1 MGGFLLVSLSGR
13 HMLVLVLLFASSVQL
28 YSNHPWMMHA
38 QSLTSWAGS
47 DHYCNLYEGSWVR
60 APFEEGDCPI
70 DLVPLNR
77 QCSNKHDK
85 EYLNYKWQPTNC
97 DLPLFDVNG
106 FLGKYKGK
114 TVMFV
119 GDSIA
124 QNQWMSLACLIF
136 KHYWSYTRSYI
147 KNHQQKVIAI
157 NIFFHEPAVSI
168 VYQQNRFLVDMV
180 GESDTNN
187 GPVIMLDSISSE
199 ITQLWS
205 TADLLVVNSYHWW
218 THSGSIQPWKYLEI
232 DGMKYSTMDHMSAYG
247 RALNTWAKWVDK
259 NIDPQKTR
267 VFFQGISAL
276 HLNYWT
282 PNGEKRENCLGERE
296 PIKGSTFLGMPYPG
310 EVILERVLTTIKKPV
325 TFMNITLMT
334 QLRPDAHPEFYD
346 NTVDCSHYCVRGI
359 PDVWNQLMYASL

>member
-1 MGGFLLVSLSGR
+1 MS
-13 HMLVLVLLFASSVQL
+13 
-28 YSNHPWMMHA
+28 
-38 QSLTSWAGS
+38 TSANVW
-47 DHYCNLYEGSWVR
+47 
-60 APFEEGDCPI
+60 
-70 DLVPLNR
+70 
-77 QCSNKHDK
+77 
-85 EYLNYKWQPTNC
+85 
-97 DLPLFDVNG
+97 FDVNG

-124 QNQWMSLACLIF
+124 QNQWMSLTCLIF
-136 KHYWSYTRSYI
+136 RHFWSYTRSYI

-180 GESDTNN
+180 GESDPIN
-187 GPVIMLDSISSE
+187 GPVILLDSISSE
-199 ITQLWS
+199 ITQLWL

-232 DGMKYSTMDHMSAYG
+232 DGMKYSTMDHMSAYD

-267 VFFQGISAL
+267 VFFQAISAL

-310 EVILERVLTTIKKPV
+310 EVILERVLNTIKKPV

-334 QLRPDAHPEFYD
+334 QLRPDAHPELYD
-346 NTVDCSHYCVRGI
+346 NTLDCSHYCVPGI